1 MKNLA
6 KLTARVADLERRLET
21 MQQLA
26 KVSSIDEANHRVD
39 VKIRNLE
46 LKGLPFLTWRA
57 GSEAKTYWVPE
68 VGELGLLMCP
78 AGDVGNA
85 LFMPALFYAD
95 SEAPEQD
102 KNIMLRI
109 FSDGVEEKWDGNDDT
124 YVLRIGSGTERKVEK
139 TSGKIE
145 DKTGT
150 AKLTLERAGTAK
162 IEASPAVKIEL
173 TATGMVITAP
183 EVNIVAATLKWNGV
197 PTTPVAW
204 VATS

>member
-1 MKNLA
+1 MKQVADN
-6 KLTARVADLERRLET
+6 TRRIADLERRLEM

-26 KVSSIDEANHRVD
+26 KVSSIDESNHRVD
-39 VKIRNLE
+39 VKIRDLE

-85 LFMPALFYAD
+85 FFMPALFYTD
-95 SEAPEQD
+95 SEAPESN

-109 FSDGVEEKWDGNDDT
+109 FSDGVEEKWDGDDNE
-124 YVLRIGSGTERKVEK
+124 YVLRVGSGTERKVEK

-150 AKLTLERAGTAK
+150 AKLTLQRSGTAK

-173 TATGMVITAP
+173 SATGVVITAP
-183 EVNIVAATLKWNGV
+183 IVNVIGVLQVGGV
-197 PTTPVAW
+197 PLMVP
-204 VATS
+204 